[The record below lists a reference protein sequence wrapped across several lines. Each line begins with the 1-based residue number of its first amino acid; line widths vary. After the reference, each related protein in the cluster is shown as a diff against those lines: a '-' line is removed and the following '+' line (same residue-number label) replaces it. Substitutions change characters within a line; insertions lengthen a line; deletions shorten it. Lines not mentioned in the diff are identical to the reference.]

1 MFKLLEGGDC
11 TWNNRVEPVLPQDRH
26 EMVGARREKAV
37 SPPSMY
43 KAFLLNQ
50 SFSSQMTNLS
60 LTVEDFFFS
69 HWASFLIHNHS
80 KNYFMD
86 VKKWI
91 RYLKVNMFSLKLKS
105 LLIKKLCP
113 NKYFHKETIPFSCI
127 KNVDLLEFPGS
138 PVLRT
143 QSFHWSGELKCC
155 TLCGMAK
162 KKKSDLEVRIL
173 NLFSVNASD
182 LHHTGSRSRTV

>member
-1 MFKLLEGGDC
+1 M
-11 TWNNRVEPVLPQDRH
+11 
-26 EMVGARREKAV
+26 
-37 SPPSMY
+37 
-43 KAFLLNQ
+43 
-50 SFSSQMTNLS
+50 
-60 LTVEDFFFS
+60 
-69 HWASFLIHNHS
+69 
-80 KNYFMD
+80 
-86 VKKWI
+86 
-91 RYLKVNMFSLKLKS
+91 NMFSLKLKS

-143 QSFHWSGELKCC
+143 RSFHWSGELKCC
-155 TLCGMAK
+155 KLCGMAK
-162 KKKSDLEVRIL
+162 KKKSDLGVRIL